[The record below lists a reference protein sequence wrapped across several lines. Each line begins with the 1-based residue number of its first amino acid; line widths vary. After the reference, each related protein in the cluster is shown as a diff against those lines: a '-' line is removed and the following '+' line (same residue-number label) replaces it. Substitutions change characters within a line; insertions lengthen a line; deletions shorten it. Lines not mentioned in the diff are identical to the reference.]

1 MDKHS
6 KLNLLIFLLYLTSQG
21 LWTLNVQFSLIV
33 FKKKKWEIPQNAYNM
48 KKYIK
53 YPEHSALYE
62 TC

>member
-1 MDKHS
+1 MNIKRS
-6 KLNLLIFLLYLTSQG
+6 ILSYRFQ
-21 LWTLNVQFSLIV
+21 
-33 FKKKKWEIPQNAYNM
+33 KKKWEIPQNAYNM